1 MIEKIDSKL
10 ELDKTEE
17 DNLGK
22 DNNVT
27 TVETVSI
34 SEQKVVM
41 KVETD
46 EDVEVN
52 IIGNSGLK
60 GVEDNCV
67 DVIEIDSSSSSSFD
81 GTGSDTELSDS
92 DDEVETRKRDEWRK
106 YVRYVLKCFKNWTE
120 LGNGMFVCWFDLG
133 CRVIRLNRD

>member
-10 ELDKTEE
+10 ELDKTEG
-17 DNLGK
+17 NLGK

-67 DVIEIDSSSSSSFD
+67 DVIEIESSSSSSFD

-106 YVRYVLKCFKNWTE
+106 YVRYVSKCFKNWTE
-120 LGNGMFVCWFDLG
+120 LGNGMFVGWFDLG